1 VGETLEGL
9 SAIATN
15 TEIIHILFRTLID
28 AFAPKPGGSKY
39 WRLNIGTMVDD
50 NYAKIGD
57 LDDVKALAALLE
69 VTKKYIADNAAM
81 IAQCADALKSSLNG

>member
-1 VGETLEGL
+1 
-9 SAIATN
+9 
-15 TEIIHILFRTLID
+15 
-28 AFAPKPGGSKY
+28 
-39 WRLNIGTMVDD
+39 MVDD

-81 IAQCADALKSSLNG
+81 ISQCADALKSSLEG